1 MAAFGQEVMNSLST
15 GYRALVIGASGTI
28 GAEFASLLTTDPRC
42 REVVGLHRHS
52 SPAIDMQDEASI
64 AAAAKALADGTPFHF
79 IIHAAGLLHDG
90 DLMPEKKLS
99 DLRADN
105 LMKSFAVNV
114 VGPALVLRYF
124 SPLLS
129 REGGRMIFLSAKVG
143 SIGDNKLGGW
153 YAYRASKAALN
164 MLVKTASIELKRTAP
179 SAIVIAL
186 HPGTVK
192 SKLSKPFGGETK
204 GRPAS
209 MACREMLQTIDALQP
224 EQSGQF
230 LSYSAELLPW

>member
-1 MAAFGQEVMNSLST
+1 MKSLPI
-15 GYRALVIGASGTI
+15 GYRALVIGSSGTI
-28 GAEFASLLTTDPRC
+28 GAEFAALLATDPRC
-42 REVVGLHRHS
+42 NEIVGLHRHS
-52 SPAIDMQDEASI
+52 SPAIDMQDEPSI
-64 AAAAKALADGTPFHF
+64 VAAAKALAGGSPFHL

-99 DLRADN
+99 DLRFSS
-105 LMKSFAVNV
+105 LMKSFGINAI
-114 VGPALVLRYF
+114 GPALVLRYF

-164 MLVKTASIELKRTAP
+164 MLVKTASIELKRTLP
-179 SAIVIAL
+179 KAIVIAM
-186 HPGTVK
+186 HPGTVN

-204 GRPAS
+204 GRPADV
-209 MACREMLQTIDALQP
+209 ACREMLNTIDGLQP

>member
-1 MAAFGQEVMNSLST
+1 MMHSLPD
-15 GYRALVIGASGTI
+15 GYRALVVGASGTI
-28 GAEFASLLTTDPRC
+28 GEEFVRLLAADPRC
-42 REVVGLHRHS
+42 QRVTALHRHS
-52 SPAIDMQDEASI
+52 VPAVDMQDEQSI
-64 AAAAKALADGTPFHF
+64 ADAVRLLAADAPFHLV
-79 IIHAAGLLHDG
+79 IHAVGILHDAN
-90 DLMPEKKLS
+90 LMPEKKLS
-99 DLRADN
+99 DLNAAN
-105 LMKSFAVNV
+105 LMKSFSINT

-124 SPLLS
+124 TPLLS
-129 REGGRMIFLSAKVG
+129 KDRSCMVFLSAKVG

-179 SAIVIAL
+179 HVIVTAM
-186 HPGTVK
+186 HPGTVN

-204 GRPAS
+204 GRSATV
-209 MACREMLQTIDALQP
+209 ACREMLQTIDALKP

>member
-1 MAAFGQEVMNSLST
+1 MNSFPAR
-15 GYRALVIGASGTI
+15 YRALVIGASGTI
-28 GAEFASLLTTDPRC
+28 GSGFALLLEADPRC

-52 SPAIDMQDEASI
+52 SPAIDMQDESSI
-64 AAAAKALADGTPFHF
+64 AAAAEVLAGDAPFHL
-79 IIHAAGLLHDG
+79 IIHTVGLLHEG

-99 DLRADN
+99 DLRANN
-105 LMKSFAVNV
+105 LMKSFTVNAI
-114 VGPALVLRYF
+114 GPALVLRYF

-143 SIGDNKLGGW
+143 SIGDNRLGGW
-153 YAYRASKAALN
+153 YAYRAAKAALN

-179 SAIVIAL
+179 NAIVMAM
-186 HPGTVK
+186 HPGTVN
-192 SKLSKPFGGETK
+192 SKLSKPFGGEAK
-204 GRPAS
+204 GRLAS
-209 MACREMLQTIDALQP
+209 VACREMLQTIDALKP